1 MTLSKNIITK
11 LTKYFIAQPVY
22 KVYLF
27 GSYSRGDAK
36 RNSDIDL
43 LVVLDY
49 SQIITGLE
57 FFEMWTALEKLTRK
71 KVDLVTE
78 NSLSIYVREYVEN
91 DKILLYEKK

>member
-1 MTLSKNIITK
+1 MTLSKNITNK
-11 LTKYFIAQPVY
+11 LRKYFIAQPVY

-78 NSLSIYVREYVEN
+78 NSLSTYVRKYVEN